1 MKKRFLLACCFLVA
15 FPLHA
20 DTLQDGLLRRIRTRL
35 TQTQARQAR
44 LPQNQWKQFLLRQR
58 TTPALIRLRN
68 RQIAFVQT
76 TLKNSKK
83 LEQLVPVGRQTA
95 FLLRLER
102 GLESFPPE
110 ADAAQKTDLLQ
121 QAAQSKQYV
130 HKQLLG
136 RYNRLQKC
144 INQHPQ
150 LAGYTL
156 NPDPEVLFS
165 RTKFYNSYGT
175 VTAYQTAQ
183 KMFCTLRFGES
194 IPSRR
199 AQAQQ
204 KENSF
209 VLSFPSAW
217 DEKTHLEAVF
227 NETTHFIFLREVPAR

>member
-1 MKKRFLLACCFLVA
+1 MKKLFLLACFFWVA

-20 DTLQDGLLRRIRTRL
+20 DTLQDGVLRRIWNRL
-35 TQTQARQAR
+35 TQARARQEQ
-44 LPQNQWKQFLLRQR
+44 LPQNQWKHFLLRQR
-58 TTPALIRLRN
+58 TTPDLIRLRN
-68 RQIAFVQT
+68 RQIAFVQA
-76 TLKNSKK
+76 TLENSKK
-83 LEQLVPVGRQTA
+83 LEQLVPVGKQTA

-102 GLESFPPE
+102 GLEPFPPE
-110 ADAAQKTDLLQ
+110 ADEAQKTDLLHR
-121 QAAQSKQYV
+121 AAQSKQYAQ
-130 HKQLLG
+130 KQLLG

-156 NPDPEVLFS
+156 NPDPELLFS

-183 KMFCTLRFGES
+183 KMFCSLRFGES

-199 AQAQQ
+199 AQALQ

-209 VLSFPSAW
+209 MLIFPSAW
-217 DEKTHLEAVF
+217 DEKTRLEAVF